1 MQKKPMNSRT
11 LIAALLLMIPT
22 WSFAED
28 VWGPDLIQFDL
39 EGGAKIETM
48 LWISGFSYS
57 STEFLRSAGCLNNK
71 EYIGSKEL
79 IVALN
84 GVYKGM
90 RITSESATEVLGKY
104 LRSNYSCAAY
114 NQQRN
119 TDSGADAPPPV
130 R

>member
-1 MQKKPMNSRT
+1 MNSKT
-11 LIAALLLMIPT
+11 LILATLLIVPA

-28 VWGPDLIQFDL
+28 AWGPELIQFDL
-39 EGGAKIETM
+39 EGGKKIETM

-57 STEFLRSAGCLNNK
+57 STEFLRSTGCFKTK

-79 IVALN
+79 IIALN
-84 GVYKGM
+84 GVYKEKK
-90 RITSESATEVLGKY
+90 ITSELATEVLGKY
-104 LRSNYSCAAY
+104 VRSNYPCAAY